1 MTAIDKLIKIL
12 EGHEFRSDMGA
23 FKRFITNKQHTQLLV
38 EEVFSADGSHG
49 SEWIDASEWDKQ
61 QLFDWLGY

>member
-1 MTAIDKLIKIL
+1 MTAIDKMIKIL
-12 EGHEFRSDMGA
+12 EDHEFRSDMGS
-23 FKRFITNKQHTQLLV
+23 FKRFITNKQHTKLLV
-38 EEVFSADGSHG
+38 EEVWSSDG

>member
-1 MTAIDKLIKIL
+1 MTAIDKMIKIL
-12 EGHEFRSDMGA
+12 EGHEFRSDMGS

-38 EEVFSADGSHG
+38 EEVWSSDG

-61 QLFDWLGY
+61 QLFDCLGY